1 MKLINGEEI
10 RTAVILCGGKGTRLG
25 SITKKIPKSL
35 VEIKGKPI
43 IWYILKILKKNKF
56 NHFILPI
63 GYKGDKLKEYLK
75 KKIFKDYNLEIV
87 ATGINTPIAKRIF
100 AIKKYIKSENFLLL
114 NGDAIF
120 DFNLDK
126 IYKNHIKN
134 NKTNITF
141 LGSETNLPYGTIIL
155 SKGLVKNFERD
166 VTFNAVKI
174 ANKSNNTAHVYSG
187 MAILKNK
194 LLTQNFKNFK
204 NFEVEFYPKIIK
216 KYKCKFQKFSGFWHS
231 IDNIKDVKI
240 LKSDINKKNI
250 INNLLKKLK

>member
-1 MKLINGEEI
+1 MKLLENKET
-10 RTAVILCGGKGTRLG
+10 RTAIILCGGRGTRLG
-25 SITKKIPKSL
+25 SVTKKIPKSL
-35 VEIKGKPI
+35 VEIHGKPI

-56 NHFILPI
+56 NHFILPA
-63 GYKGDKLKEYLK
+63 GYKENQLKKYLR
-75 KKIFKDYNLEIV
+75 KKIFKNFNIKIV
-87 ATGINTPIAKRIF
+87 STGVDTPIAKRIF
-100 AIKKYIKSENFLLL
+100 AVKKHIKSENFLLL

-126 IYKNHIKN
+126 IYKNHIN
-134 NKTNITF
+134 NKKISITF
-141 LGSETNLPYGTIIL
+141 LGSETNLPYGTVVL
-155 SKGLVKNFERD
+155 SKGMVKNFERD

-194 LLTQNFKNFK
+194 LLTQNIKNFK

-240 LKSDINKKNI
+240 LKSDINKNNI
-250 INNLLKKLK
+250 ISNLLKKLK